1 MSHRRSPLTSRSPFA
16 FGLQFPARNA
26 SNPKSKAAFSQ
37 VHCSPPLLIDS
48 CQLIAKSRDEILGLA
63 LHSRKKCLDRNK
75 AGIPSNKTRNH
86 SLRQKPPNAYQLY
99 RLKTEPKQLFQL
111 ENTSN
116 EYSSGSHYVKD
127 GKEQSERLTAMDI
140 SEGVVYGCG
149 GIGFNYSKK
158 SIINS
163 PANEERKEFAN
174 YSQLENVSCKI
185 RHSTRQRESLE
196 TIKSLETAR
205 EDSSEVEESSAQVV
219 YTQPVEE
226 IWPRTNL
233 LPGNSRAR
241 TRTKPDAVARSAKGR
256 RLVMEVVEETRE
268 ISKPYVGLKI
278 RTKREK
284 ERVGKRQL
292 LS

>member
-16 FGLQFPARNA
+16 FGLQFPARNT
-26 SNPKSKAAFSQ
+26 SNPKAEAAFPQ

-48 CQLIAKSRDEILGLA
+48 CQLIARSRDEILGLA
-63 LHSRKKCLDRNK
+63 LRSHRKCPDKSK
-75 AGIPSNKTRNH
+75 AEILTIKTRNH
-86 SLRQKPPNAYQLY
+86 SLKQKAPNAYQLH

-111 ENTSN
+111 ESTNN

-140 SEGVVYGCG
+140 SEGVIYGCG

-158 SIINS
+158 NINS
-163 PANEERKEFAN
+163 SANEERKEFVN
-174 YSQLENVSCKI
+174 HPQLENVSCKV

-205 EDSSEVEESSAQVV
+205 EDWSEVEESSAQVV

-226 IWPRTNL
+226 IWPRANL
-233 LPGNSRAR
+233 LPSNSRAR
-241 TRTKPDAVARSAKGR
+241 TRTKPDAVANNAKGR
-256 RLVMEVVEETRE
+256 KLVMEAVEESGE